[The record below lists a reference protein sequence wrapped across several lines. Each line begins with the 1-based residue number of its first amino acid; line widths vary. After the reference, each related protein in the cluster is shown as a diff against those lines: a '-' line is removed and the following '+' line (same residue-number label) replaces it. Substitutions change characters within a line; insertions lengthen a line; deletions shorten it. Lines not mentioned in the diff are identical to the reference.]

1 MSRERGLSQGKI
13 HLNLARLK
21 KAGHNFEVDVD
32 PDLAINYRAGKGVD
46 IREVL
51 KAQKVFEDVKKG
63 LLASESVMM
72 QVFNTSNALEVAAII
87 IKEGEIQLTAGH
99 REKMRELKKK
109 HLINIIHRYGVDP
122 RTNAPHPMT
131 RIENAFADG
140 KIKVDEFKT
149 AEEQVKEILR
159 ALSPILPI
167 KFETKEIVIHIP
179 SHYASSANGIIKQ
192 MSKVLS
198 SNWAPDGS
206 FTGTIEIPGGLEE
219 DFFTK
224 LNKVTH
230 GTVTSRLV
238 RTK

>member
-32 PDLAINYRAGKGVD
+32 PDLALSYRAGKGVD

-51 KAQKVFEDVKKG
+51 KAQKVFEDTKKG

-87 IKEGEIQLTAGH
+87 IKEGEIQLTSEH

-109 HLINIIHRYGVDP
+109 HLINIIHLYGVDP
-122 RTNAPHPMT
+122 RTNAPHPVT

-167 KFETKEIVIHIP
+167 KFETKEIEIHIP